1 MYSPR
6 ISGKSHALAQIV
18 YLFANQYPGHDI
30 VVTRAN
36 YNSLEDSIYN
46 EILDTAEQLG
56 IGGFYKGLTS
66 PLRIKTKKGN
76 TIYFKGIGGAGP
88 RDRPR
93 GGPTGLRPRHRRY
106 GLRPHRRRRRL

>member
-1 MYSPR
+1 MRAKVNKVQMRLAMPYDRILTTEKTTCVMYSPR
-6 ISGKSHALAQIV
+6 ISGKSHALAQVV
-18 YLFANQYPGHDI
+18 YLYANKYPKHDI

-56 IGGFYKGLTS
+56 ISGFYKGLTS

-76 TIYFKGIGGAGP
+76 TIYFKGIGGA
-88 RDRPR
+88 D
-93 GGPTGLRPRHRRY
+93 
-106 GLRPHRRRRRL
+106 